1 MQEIEIT
8 LSKAET
14 ELLGTDKT
22 KAEATLAMLAEVA
35 LADIP
40 AQILKPDQVTNQS
53 ANRNGKD
60 TDRES

>member
-1 MQEIEIT
+1 MQQIEIT
-8 LSKAET
+8 LSEAET

-40 AQILKPDQVTNQS
+40 QQILLPDPEYKPTGPPCS
-53 ANRNGKD
+53 
-60 TDRES
+60 

>member
-8 LSKAET
+8 LSEAET

-40 AQILKPDQVTNQS
+40 QQILKPDP
-53 ANRNGKD
+53 
-60 TDRES
+60 ESNPKGPPGS